1 MLNLQPNAFVVDDDA
16 CVRESLIQRTGWQ
29 PEVFVSEFLAKSL
42 GIDGLLDAIRSGMD
56 RGRAALG
63 IEEEVQSLR
72 ASLAS
77 LTPREREVMAL
88 AVSGLLNKQV
98 GAKLGISEITVK
110 AHRGCVMRK
119 MHARSFAELV
129 KMAVKLRIVDAWQTA
144 SVDGLGA

>member
-1 MLNLQPNAFVVDDDA
+1 MVDDDA

-29 PEVFVSEFLAKSL
+29 PEVFASEFLAKPL
-42 GIDGLLDAIRSGMD
+42 GIDGLLDAIRNGLD
-56 RGRAALG
+56 RSLAALG
-63 IEEEVQSLR
+63 IEEEVQAMR

-88 AVSGLLNKQV
+88 VVSGLLNKQV

-119 MHARSFAELV
+119 MQARSFAELV
-129 KMAVKLRIVDAWQTA
+129 KMAVKLRIVDALESA
-144 SVDGLGA
+144 APISGDAK